1 MELFYF
7 TVAWIVSLGGFYVIH
22 KLMVVADKQEK

>member
-7 TVAWIVSLGGFYVIH
+7 TIGWVVSLGGFYVIH
-22 KLMVVADKQEK
+22 KLLQKANKQEN

>member
-7 TVAWIVSLGGFYVIH
+7 TVAWIVSLSGFYVIH
-22 KLMVVADKQEK
+22 KLMVIADKPEK

>member
-7 TVAWIVSLGGFYVIH
+7 TIGWVISLGGFYVIH
-22 KLMVVADKQEK
+22 KLLKKAEK